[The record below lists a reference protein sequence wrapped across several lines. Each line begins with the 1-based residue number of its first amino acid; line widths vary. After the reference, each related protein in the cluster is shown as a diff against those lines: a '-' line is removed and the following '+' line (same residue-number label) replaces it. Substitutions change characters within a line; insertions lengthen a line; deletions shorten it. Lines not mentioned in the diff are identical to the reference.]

1 MSKVQ
6 LITDCEGPLAL
17 NDNAFELC
25 RDFIK
30 PQGDQFFRQ
39 VSRYDDYLAEV
50 AKQPGHQ
57 SGNILKLILPFLKAH
72 GLTNAQIG
80 THSRQ
85 SIKLMPGAEGAYQ
98 FLRGRNVPIFELS
111 TSYRQFANAV
121 GLKLGFKPQHIFCT
135 ELGLD
140 RFELAEAEAAELL
153 GLQAEIT
160 GAPEIE
166 LPPETAS
173 ITDLPGP
180 VQEAVATLDRIFG
193 ERLPAMGIGALLK
206 EVNPFGGPEEAKALT
221 DILAKTG
228 LQMSDTIYIGASLT
242 DVQAFEAVRA
252 GGGLTISFNGDRS
265 AVSAAEVVL
274 VSDSAWSIALL
285 TAVFQSWGKDGVLEV
300 AAPETRDKSRSLVL
314 PEEVI
319 DPIFSGLD
327 GHMVNIYLS
336 KGIDRAKIAK
346 ESLAMRAKL
355 LGEAVA
361 ALG

>member
-6 LITDCEGPLAL
+6 LITACEGPLTL

-30 PQGDQFFRQ
+30 PQGDRFFQQ
-39 VSRYDDYLAEV
+39 VSRYDRYLAEV
-50 AKQPGHQ
+50 AQKPGYP
-57 SGNILKLILPFLKAH
+57 SGNLLKLILPFLKAH

-85 SIKLMPGAEGAYQ
+85 TMMLMPGAEGVYQ
-98 FLRGRNVPIFELS
+98 FLRGRNVPIFEIS

-140 RFELAEAEAAELL
+140 RFELAAAETAELL

-166 LPPETAS
+166 LQPEATS
-173 ITDLPGP
+173 LTDLPGAAP
-180 VQEAVATLDRIFG
+180 EAVARLDRIFG
-193 ERLPAMGIGALLK
+193 ERLPAMAIGAHLQ
-206 EVNPFGGPEEAKALT
+206 EVNPFGGPEKAKAVA
-221 DILAKTG
+221 DILVKTG
-228 LQMSDTIYIGASLT
+228 LQMSETIYVGDSLS

-252 GGGLTISFNGDRS
+252 GGGLTVSFNGDHA
-265 AVSAAEVVL
+265 AVNAAEVVL
-274 VSDSAWSIALL
+274 VSDSAWSMALL
-285 TAVFQSWGKDGVLEV
+285 VAIVQSWGKEGVLEI

-319 DPIFSGLD
+319 DPIFTGLN
-327 GHMVNIYLS
+327 GHMLNIYLS
-336 KGIDRAKIAK
+336 KGIDLAKIAK

-355 LGEAVA
+355 RSEAVA
-361 ALG
+361 A

>member
-6 LITDCEGPLAL
+6 LITNCEGPLAL

-30 PQGDQFFRQ
+30 PQGDRFFQQ
-39 VSRYDDYLAEV
+39 VSRYDGYLAEV
-50 AKQPGHQ
+50 AKKPGHQ
-57 SGNILKLILPFLKAH
+57 PGNTLKLILPFLKAH

-80 THSRQ
+80 TYSRQ
-85 SIKLMPGAEGAYQ
+85 TLKLMPGAEGAYQ
-98 FLRGRNVPIFELS
+98 FLRGRNLPMFELS

-121 GLKLGFKPQHIFCT
+121 ALKLGFKQQHIFCT

-140 RFELAEAEAAELL
+140 RFELASAETEELL
-153 GLQAEIT
+153 RFQEEIT

-166 LPPETAS
+166 VPAEAAS
-173 ITDLPGP
+173 ITDLTSP

-193 ERLPAMGIGALLK
+193 ERLPAMKIGALLK
-206 EVNPFGGPEEAKALT
+206 EVNPFGGPEKAKAVA
-221 DILAKTG
+221 DILVKTG
-228 LQMSDTIYIGASLT
+228 LQMSETIYIGNSLS

-252 GGGLTISFNGDRS
+252 GGGLAISFNGDRN
-265 AVSAAEVVL
+265 AVRAAEVAL
-274 VSDSAWSIALL
+274 VTDSAWSIALL
-285 TAVFQSWGKDGVLEV
+285 TAVFQSWGKEGVLEV

-319 DPIFSGLD
+319 DPIMTGLD
-327 GHMVNIYLS
+327 GCMLNLYLS

-346 ESLAMRAKL
+346 ESLAMQAKL
-355 LGEAVA
+355 RGEAVA
-361 ALG
+361 AQG

>member
-17 NDNAFELC
+17 NNNAFELC

-30 PQGDQFFRQ
+30 PQGDRFFQQ
-39 VSRYDDYLAEV
+39 VSRYDYYLAEV
-50 AKQPGHQ
+50 AKKPGYQ

-72 GLTNAQIG
+72 GLTNARIG

-85 SIKLMPGAEGAYQ
+85 TIKLMPGAEGAYQ
-98 FLRGRNVPIFELS
+98 FLRGRKLPIFELS

-140 RFELAEAEAAELL
+140 QFELAAAETAELMR
-153 GLQAEIT
+153 LQEKIT

-166 LPPETAS
+166 LQPEAGTIA
-173 ITDLPGP
+173 DLPGA

-193 ERLPAMGIGALLK
+193 ERLPAMGIGAHLV
-206 EVNPFGGPEEAKALT
+206 EVNPFGGPEKAKAVA
-221 DILAKTG
+221 DILVKTG
-228 LQMSDTIYIGASLT
+228 LKMSETIYVGDSLS
-242 DVQAFEAVRA
+242 DVPAFEAVRA
-252 GGGLTISFNGDRS
+252 GGGLAISFNGDNA
-265 AVSAAEVVL
+265 AVNAAEVVL

-285 TAVFQSWGKDGVLEV
+285 TAVFQSWGKEGVLEV

-314 PEEVI
+314 PEDVI
-319 DPIFSGLD
+319 DPIMTGLD
-327 GHMVNIYLS
+327 GHMLNIYLS

-346 ESLAMRAKL
+346 ESRAMRAKL
-355 LGEAVA
+355 RGEAVA
-361 ALG
+361 AQG